1 MGYQDQSIKR
11 KTMAVIM
18 LTSVAV
24 LLLTAAAF
32 TVYDLV
38 TYRQNLVHSLSATA
52 AIIADHSSAAL
63 ACRDEKDARATL
75 ASLRADPRIVAAAL
89 YDAHGNLFVR
99 YPAQSAGQRVSA
111 ACRGRAATVSKAGA

>member
-1 MGYQDQSIKR
+1 MGIQDQSIKR

-38 TYRQNLVHSLSATA
+38 TYRQNRVQSLSATA

-63 ACRDEKDARATL
+63 VLAGREGRAGDAGL
-75 ASLRADPRIVAAAL
+75 
-89 YDAHGNLFVR
+89 
-99 YPAQSAGQRVSA
+99 A
-111 ACRGRAATVSKAGA
+111 ACRPAHRGGGAV